1 MDEKNNYFKKN
12 NLPINH
18 KISEDDI
25 LFMRP
30 SRGISGLSPKDFYKV
45 IGKVVK
51 TNISKNTPIKLDRLY
66 D

>member
-1 MDEKNNYFKKN
+1 MVSYYKILSLVGTVLNVSQ
-12 NLPINH
+12 LNH
-18 KISEDDI
+18 I